1 MAKGSFESLKYVYT
15 QNQFHGPCLYLRLT
29 TGVRLSR
36 KQMAKGP
43 RYDHMQWSA
52 VIGHVPVWLD
62 DGGAHKWSVSDTL
75 FGFGCS
81 MVLQGQLGSC
91 TELALFMS
99 TPGMSTY
106 AQRCVG
112 GPYTNC
118 HFPHKS
124 AEGLQKMRT
133 E

>member
-15 QNQFHGPCLYLRLT
+15 QNKFDGPCLYLRLT

-62 DGGAHKWSVSDTL
+62 DGGAHKRSVSDTL

-81 MVLQGQLGSC
+81 MVFQGQLGSC
-91 TELALFMS
+91 TELALFM
-99 TPGMSTY
+99 
-106 AQRCVG
+106 
-112 GPYTNC
+112 
-118 HFPHKS
+118 
-124 AEGLQKMRT
+124 
-133 E
+133 